1 MPATMAGPLV
11 SHQRPPKD
19 GVCTGVE
26 TPDSERPLLHIFVST
41 LLSSDSLGPAA
52 HSTRM
57 SADGTE
63 AARASIQGQT
73 DA

>member
-19 GVCTGVE
+19 RGCTVVE
-26 TPDSERPLLHIFVST
+26 TPGLARLILHLFPST
-41 LLSSDSLGPAA
+41 RASSDSLVPTA

-57 SADGTE
+57 SPDGTE